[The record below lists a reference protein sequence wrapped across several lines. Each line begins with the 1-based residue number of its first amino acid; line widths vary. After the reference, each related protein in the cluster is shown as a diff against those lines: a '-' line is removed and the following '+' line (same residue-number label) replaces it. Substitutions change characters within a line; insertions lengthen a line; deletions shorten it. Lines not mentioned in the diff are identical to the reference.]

1 MPEVVKGRNVKVE
14 IASTFGAPKSVTAVT
29 NADPGVATSTAHA
42 LTDGTVGYFSAVGGM
57 VQLEGQAARVDNPTT
72 NAFDLQGLNTTGF
85 SAFNGTANFTPATA
99 WLTVSE
105 ATSYQIGGGAA
116 EKLDTTTLI
125 DVVKQ
130 EENGLLATQSVQ
142 IGTLAKT
149 TLSAAMAKIEAAAQA
164 GTKLLFRI
172 TLNDGAVR
180 IFYGEPSLAGENV
193 QKGQVGTG
201 SFDVAVKGY
210 VLKLAA

>member
-1 MPEVVKGRNVKVE
+1 M
-14 IASTFGAPKSVTAVT
+14 
-29 NADPGVATSTAHA
+29 
-42 LTDGTVGYFSAVGGM
+42 
-57 VQLEGQAARVDNPTT
+57 DNPVA

-85 SAFNGTANFTPATA
+85 SAFVGTASFNPATA
-99 WLTVSE
+99 WLTVAE

-116 EKLDTTTLI
+116 EKLDTTTLL
-125 DVVKQ
+125 DVIKQ

-142 IGTLAKT
+142 ISTLAKT
-149 TLSAAMAKIEAAAQA
+149 SLSPAMAKIEAAAQA
-164 GTKLLFRI
+164 GAKMLFRI

-180 IFYGEPSLAGENV
+180 IFYGEPSLSGENV

-201 SFDVAVKGY
+201 EFSVSVKGY

>member
-1 MPEVVKGRNVKVE
+1 M
-14 IASTFGAPKSVTAVT
+14 
-29 NADPGVATSTAHA
+29 
-42 LTDGTVGYFSAVGGM
+42 
-57 VQLEGQAARVDNPTT
+57 
-72 NAFDLQGLNTTGF
+72 
-85 SAFNGTANFTPATA
+85 
-99 WLTVSE
+99 
-105 ATSYQIGGGAA
+105 
-116 EKLDTTTLI
+116 
-125 DVVKQ
+125 
-130 EENGLLATQSVQ
+130 Q

-149 TLSAAMAKIEAAAQA
+149 TLSAAMAKIEGAAQA